1 MSNLLRTRN
10 FSTKKK
16 TACFEGCDWLLGV
29 FLFGTEIGGYQ
40 LKNHPVLRKWH
51 CFFLLL
57 SFPEVVR
64 PPDICTDELSVKS
77 IVNNNDE
84 RCWTAPTP
92 APPPTITTSK
102 DCSEESSDVAPM
114 KQRKFS
120 FKHGKVSTSE
130 NEGCRWLPW
139 FGCCW
144 SWCGWFWWSSDK
156 SMTRFR
162 SQRGGVNKEG
172 KIF

>member
-1 MSNLLRTRN
+1 MTL
-10 FSTKKK
+10 
-16 TACFEGCDWLLGV
+16 
-29 FLFGTEIGGYQ
+29 
-40 LKNHPVLRKWH
+40 
-51 CFFLLL
+51 FFLLL

-84 RCWTAPTP
+84 RCWTATTP

-120 FKHGKVSTSE
+120 FKHGKVSTKKMKDVD
-130 NEGCRWLPW
+130 GCH
-139 FGCCW
+139 
-144 SWCGWFWWSSDK
+144 
-156 SMTRFR
+156 
-162 SQRGGVNKEG
+162 GVEAANHG
-172 KIF
+172 VDD

>member
-1 MSNLLRTRN
+1 MTLL
-10 FSTKKK
+10 
-16 TACFEGCDWLLGV
+16 
-29 FLFGTEIGGYQ
+29 
-40 LKNHPVLRKWH
+40 
-51 CFFLLL
+51 FLLL
-57 SFPEVVR
+57 PFPEVVR

-120 FKHGKVSTSE
+120 FKHGKVSTKKMKDVDDCH
-130 NEGCRWLPW
+130 GLDDAD
-139 FGCCW
+139 
-144 SWCGWFWWSSDK
+144 SDK

-162 SQRGGVNKEG
+162 SQRGEVNKEG
-172 KIF
+172 MYQFEDFLRKIDTM